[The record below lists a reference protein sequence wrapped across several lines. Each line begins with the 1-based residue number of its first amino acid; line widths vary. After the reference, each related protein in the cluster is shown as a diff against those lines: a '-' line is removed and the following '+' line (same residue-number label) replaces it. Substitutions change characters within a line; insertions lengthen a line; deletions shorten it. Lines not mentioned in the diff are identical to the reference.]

1 MAGHPSP
8 EYLRKIRNDIAN
20 YRATVSGLEDEIR
33 RYKEKDDDSSV
44 RSVRSMREE
53 MRRIEQMIEN
63 LESQL

>member
-1 MAGHPSP
+1 MAEHPSP

-33 RYKEKDDDSSV
+33 RYQQKGDES
-44 RSVRSMREE
+44 SVRSMREE
-53 MRRIEQMIEN
+53 IRRTEQMIEN